1 MSLKT
6 NNIAEI
12 IVKHIQGKCTASENE
27 ILRRWSEIDPRNM
40 DLLHKMMQT
49 KSVEQSLSIFN
60 KFDTDTAW
68 LNIVSKSPVKRFMSY
83 RLWATI
89 AASIILVLGA
99 SIFVYKNFRSGQQD
113 PLSSRIVASANPKYK
128 NDILPAIEGATLLLA
143 NGEKVALSGEVT
155 IEENG
160 HILNADNN
168 TIVELSESTEV
179 IYHELIVPQ
188 THFFSFKLADGSKVW
203 VNANSKLRFPSRFI
217 GDSRHVY
224 LIEGEAYFEVEK
236 NENQPFIVETAKAN
250 IKVLGT
256 RFNVRNYQ
264 DDFTTTLAEGK
275 VQVYNDDNSLD
286 LKPRQ
291 KSINRDGKLL
301 IRDADLTKDLAWK
314 NNIFYFRNDN
324 LKNVMQQI
332 ENWYGVQVVVDR
344 SLQNNATY
352 SGEIGRDVPL
362 SEILNMLEFTSGL
375 NFSLEGTK
383 LYINS
388 KR

>member
-68 LNIVSKSPVKRFMSY
+68 LNIVSKSPVKHFMSY

-89 AASIILVLGA
+89 AASIIVVLGA

-301 IRDADLTKDLAWK
+301 IRDADLTK
-314 NNIFYFRNDN
+314 
-324 LKNVMQQI
+324 
-332 ENWYGVQVVVDR
+332 
-344 SLQNNATY
+344 
-352 SGEIGRDVPL
+352 
-362 SEILNMLEFTSGL
+362 
-375 NFSLEGTK
+375 
-383 LYINS
+383 
-388 KR
+388 

>member
-1 MSLKT
+1 
-6 NNIAEI
+6 
-12 IVKHIQGKCTASENE
+12 
-27 ILRRWSEIDPRNM
+27 
-40 DLLHKMMQT
+40 
-49 KSVEQSLSIFN
+49 
-60 KFDTDTAW
+60 
-68 LNIVSKSPVKRFMSY
+68 
-83 RLWATI
+83 
-89 AASIILVLGA
+89 
-99 SIFVYKNFRSGQQD
+99 
-113 PLSSRIVASANPKYK
+113 IVASANPKYK